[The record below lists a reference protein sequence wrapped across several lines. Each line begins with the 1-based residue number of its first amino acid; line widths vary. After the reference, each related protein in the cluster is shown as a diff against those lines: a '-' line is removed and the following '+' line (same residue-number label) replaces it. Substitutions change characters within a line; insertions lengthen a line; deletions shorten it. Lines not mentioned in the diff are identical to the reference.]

1 MPSANAGA
9 RARGAISGMRI
20 AGNPL
25 DALGRRVARLPPPI
39 QAGLW
44 MSLGGI
50 AFAGMSGLIRHL
62 SGEMHPFVVAFY
74 RSLFGLVWMVPWLVQ
89 HGGTVLH
96 TRRRLFYTIRAS
108 FSLISMLGSF
118 YGVAY
123 MAIADATAISFT
135 GPLFATVGA
144 ALILHETVRVRRW
157 IATLVGFVGVLV
169 VVRPGPETFN
179 PVALAVLVS
188 AAANAGSFLAV
199 KALSRTEPPT
209 LIVVYMVLYLVPLSL
224 VPALFVW
231 SWPSWSALPWLVLMG
246 AFGTLGHLAM
256 TRGFAAADAS
266 IVLPFDYLRLPFAAA
281 MAYVAFGERPDRDT
295 FIGAA
300 IIAAASIYI
309 AHREAKLARL
319 KQSEQSS
326 PSPARE
332 RGGE

>member
-1 MPSANAGA
+1 MPSANAVPVC
-9 RARGAISGMRI
+9 RVSLP
-20 AGNPL
+20 GNPL
-25 DALGRRVARLPPPI
+25 DALGRRVARLPAPV

-44 MSLGGI
+44 MSLGGV

-74 RSLFGLVWMVPWLVQ
+74 RSLFGLIWMVPWLIQ
-89 HGGTVLH
+89 HGGTVLR

-108 FSLISMLGSF
+108 FSLVSMLGSF

-123 MAIADATAISFT
+123 MQIADATAISFT

-144 ALILHETVRVRRW
+144 ALILHETVRLRRW
-157 IATLVGFVGVLV
+157 AATLVGFVGVLV
-169 VVRPGPETFN
+169 VVRPGPESFN
-179 PVALAVLVS
+179 PVALAVLLS

-199 KALSRTEPPT
+199 KALSRTEPPN

-231 SWPSWSALPWLVLMG
+231 SWPSWSSLPWLVLMG

-266 IVLPFDYLRLPFAAA
+266 VVLPFDYLRLPFAAA
-281 MAYVAFGERPDRDT
+281 MAYVAFGETPDRET
-295 FIGAA
+295 FLGAA

-309 AHREAKLARL
+309 AHREATLARR
-319 KQSEQSS
+319 KQQKEFLPRAQH
-326 PSPARE
+326 
-332 RGGE
+332 GGG

>member
-89 HGGTVLH
+89 HGGTVLR

-309 AHREAKLARL
+309 AHREATLARL

-332 RGGE
+332 RGGG

>member
-1 MPSANAGA
+1 MPSANGRMSA
-9 RARGAISGMRI
+9 S
-20 AGNPL
+20 GNPL
-25 DALGRRVARLPPPI
+25 EALGRRVARLPPPV

-44 MSLGGI
+44 MSLGGV

-74 RSLFGLVWMVPWLVQ
+74 RSLFGLVWMVPWLIQ
-89 HGGTVLH
+89 HGGTVLR

-108 FSLISMLGSF
+108 FSLVSMLGSF

-144 ALILHETVRVRRW
+144 ALLLHETVRLRRW

-179 PVALAVLVS
+179 PVALAVLLS

-199 KALSRTEPPT
+199 KALSRTEPPN

-231 SWPSWSALPWLVLMG
+231 SWPSWSALPWLVAMG

-281 MAYVAFGERPDRDT
+281 MAYLAFGERPDRDT
-295 FIGAA
+295 FLGAA

-309 AHREAKLARL
+309 AHREAQLARL
-319 KQSEQSS
+319 KQESL
-326 PSPARE
+326 PRAKH
-332 RGGE
+332 GGG